1 MYVRN
6 AKSLSNILNVTD
18 PDMSYPVIQLKAG
31 RDQSVQ
37 RKHPWIFSRG
47 IHTSTKGISDGSLV
61 HVSNA
66 AGVII
71 GTGHFQD
78 SSLCIRLLSFEK
90 EKVDALFWKRRI
102 GEAAVFR
109 QDLGFINGHE
119 NNAFR
124 LIHGEGDGLPGLII
138 DVYGDTA
145 VVQAHSI
152 GMFHALEQITHALLS
167 LSTFS
172 IKRVY
177 NKSKDTLP
185 QQFSL
190 KTENGW
196 LGGDPVE
203 TQTAFEGGIA
213 FEIDFIQGQKT
224 GFFLDQRNNREWV
237 RHYAK
242 GKTVLN
248 CYCYTGGFSLYAL
261 SGNARQVISVDSSAL
276 ALENLERNLSHL
288 PGEYAHSKIKEDVIS
303 YLTNSDELFDL
314 VIIDPPAFAKSIAKR
329 HTAVQAYKRLNILAM
344 KRVKPGGMLFTFSC
358 SQVVDK
364 PLFHHTVV
372 SAAIESGRQ
381 VRWMHD
387 LGQGPDHP
395 TSLFHP
401 EGSYLK
407 GMALYLV

>member
-1 MYVRN
+1 
-6 AKSLSNILNVTD
+6 
-18 PDMSYPVIQLKAG
+18 MSYPVIQLKSG
-31 RDQSVQ
+31 RDQSVH

-47 IHTSTKGISDGSLV
+47 IHTPPKGLKDGSIV
-61 HVSNA
+61 QVVSA
-66 AGVII
+66 DGIVV

-78 SSLCIRLLSFEK
+78 SSLSIRLLSFEN
-90 EKVDALFWKRRI
+90 EKIDSLFWKRRI
-102 GEAAVFR
+102 GEAAQYR
-109 QDLGFINGHE
+109 KALGFIDGQK

-152 GMFHALEQITHALLS
+152 GMFYALEEITKALLQ
-167 LSTFS
+167 LTTFS
-172 IKRVY
+172 IRRVY
-177 NKSKDTLP
+177 NKSRDTLP
-185 QQFSL
+185 QQYGQS
-190 KTENGW
+190 TENGW
-196 LGGDPVE
+196 LGGEPIE
-203 TQTAFEGGIA
+203 NQLAKEGGIT
-213 FEIDFIQGQKT
+213 FEIDFIHGQKT
-224 GFFLDQRNNREWV
+224 GFFLDQRNNREWL
-237 RHYAK
+237 RHYAN
-242 GKTVLN
+242 GKKILN

-261 SGNARQVISVDSSAL
+261 SGEAKEVVSIDSSGI
-276 ALENLERNLSHL
+276 ALENLEKNLAHL
-288 PGEYAHSKIKEDVIS
+288 DGEYNHRSVKEDVLK
-303 YLTNSDELFDL
+303 YLTHSEELFDI
-314 VIIDPPAFAKSIAKR
+314 VIIDPPAFAKSLAKR

-364 PLFHHTVV
+364 PLFHNTVV
-372 SAAIESGRQ
+372 AAAIESGRN

-407 GMALYLV
+407 GMGLYLL